1 MISLVQ
7 VFYHGKDETIL
18 KPKEAF
24 VVEAWDGYN
33 PDYKLPV
40 RASNSTKLFWGGNGD
55 LELEAF
61 LSEKLHTAGGN
72 LSVEV
77 KVKNNTSRKVYHG
90 RRSIPFVTYID
101 Y

>member
-1 MISLVQ
+1 VIRLVQ

-18 KPKEAF
+18 KSKEAF

-40 RASNSTKLFWGGNGD
+40 RASNSTKLFWGGGGPIV
-55 LELEAF
+55 LEAL

-72 LSVEV
+72 LTVEV
-77 KVKNNTSRKVYHG
+77 KVKNNTSRKVCLE
-90 RRSIPFVTYID
+90 
-101 Y
+101 